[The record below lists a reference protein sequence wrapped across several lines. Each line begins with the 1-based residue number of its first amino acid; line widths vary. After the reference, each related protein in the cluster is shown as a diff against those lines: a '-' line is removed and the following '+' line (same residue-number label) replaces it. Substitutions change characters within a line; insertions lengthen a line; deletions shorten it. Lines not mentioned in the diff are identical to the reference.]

1 MLAHVY
7 NENTIFDCA
16 IPRPAQMKALTKKEE
31 KGAICNSESEIRF
44 KPILLRPDYTT
55 LSVRADFLFSG
66 RQV

>member
-1 MLAHVY
+1 
-7 NENTIFDCA
+7 
-16 IPRPAQMKALTKKEE
+16 MKALTKKEE